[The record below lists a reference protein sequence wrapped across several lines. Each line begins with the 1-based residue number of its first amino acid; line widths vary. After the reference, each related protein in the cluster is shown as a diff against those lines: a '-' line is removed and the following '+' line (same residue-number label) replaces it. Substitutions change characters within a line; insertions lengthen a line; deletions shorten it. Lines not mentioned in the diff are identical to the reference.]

1 MKTIA
6 LILVVGMGLMGLSK
20 FANSASF
27 STSQVED
34 TCASQ
39 CCSDQEEDNSDT
51 KDNSNK
57 DCAAGCDCS
66 NGVQLVAIE
75 YLFSAGMGVTPQ
87 RALYGFYTN
96 DYHFRYSAH
105 FFQPPRFS

>member
-1 MKTIA
+1 
-6 LILVVGMGLMGLSK
+6 MGLSK
-20 FANSASF
+20 VTQSGTS
-27 STSQVED
+27 STPQVEE

-39 CCSDQEEDNSDT
+39 CCSDQAENTSDP
-51 KDNSNK
+51 KDKNDK
-57 DCAAGCDCS
+57 DCEADCDC
-66 NGVQLVAIE
+66 NDGLQLVAIE
-75 YLFSAGMGVTPQ
+75 YHFSAGMGVTPQ